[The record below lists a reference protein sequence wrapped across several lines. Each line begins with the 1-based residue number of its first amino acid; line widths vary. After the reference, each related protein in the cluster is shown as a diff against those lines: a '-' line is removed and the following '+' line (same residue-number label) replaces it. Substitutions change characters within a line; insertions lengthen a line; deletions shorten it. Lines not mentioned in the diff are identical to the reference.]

1 MTCEHGK
8 VSDPDKRQYRLINES
23 TWNLVEELFPGA
35 ITLKPTD
42 TCNICK
48 TNKESKNVTKT
59 AAQDWYDE
67 VNKESN
73 LKALLKADRGKA
85 GIPVLVD
92 FVQPTKFHLVERE
105 GVERWRSL
113 VSSAKEGVIDVNNP
127 FLPQE
132 FLRENNTRREGTRC
146 DHNKALV
153 PRLIRDAIEGKE
165 VKEMFGRYG
174 QSQDGG
180 GVLVLKG
187 DQCSIE
193 DGKEI
198 LICEVIS
205 DQELKDLNKSLVN
218 YNKAKKELMDTDK
231 DNDCGTP
238 NLRSLNSFT
247 RSSPFEVKFQP
258 DMCEECMEKICKNS
272 LESRKN
278 FTNKAIRVII
288 LAANHSVPGKVED
301 GGSSSSEKNE
311 DDLIEIFQEGDAV
324 KVDSQDT
331 KSGGLL
337 GAVPI
342 NVSPATSSRR
352 SSRQQSKNK
361 AHDILVDS
369 SDMLGKL
376 RLKVLQICNLSPYG
390 QHIYL
395 KGVELPVDKNTD
407 TIASL
412 KVLAG
417 R

>member
-1 MTCEHGK
+1 
-8 VSDPDKRQYRLINES
+8 
-23 TWNLVEELFPGA
+23 
-35 ITLKPTD
+35 
-42 TCNICK
+42 
-48 TNKESKNVTKT
+48 
-59 AAQDWYDE
+59 
-67 VNKESN
+67 
-73 LKALLKADRGKA
+73 
-85 GIPVLVD
+85 
-92 FVQPTKFHLVERE
+92 
-105 GVERWRSL
+105 
-113 VSSAKEGVIDVNNP
+113 
-127 FLPQE
+127 
-132 FLRENNTRREGTRC
+132 
-146 DHNKALV
+146 
-153 PRLIRDAIEGKE
+153 
-165 VKEMFGRYG
+165 
-174 QSQDGG
+174 
-180 GVLVLKG
+180 
-187 DQCSIE
+187 
-193 DGKEI
+193 
-198 LICEVIS
+198 
-205 DQELKDLNKSLVN
+205 
-218 YNKAKKELMDTDK
+218 
-231 DNDCGTP
+231 
-238 NLRSLNSFT
+238 
-247 RSSPFEVKFQP
+247 
-258 DMCEECMEKICKNS
+258 MEKICKNS

-376 RLKVLQICNLSPYG
+376 RLKLLQICNLSPYG